1 MKCETSPGRRR
12 GFGLLSIVLA
22 LGILC
27 ILAVM
32 MIPRYLGDQGG
43 KDTAAAPV
51 KSPAGPVAVTGAAA
65 GRTVAPGDAANMAGM
80 AALAA
85 AASNVQAAYTK
96 LVVGN
101 PSGRAVTSEEV
112 AALLNSGYTAV
123 GDYIVS
129 YTPSGRDK
137 IIARLQPGS
146 RGRYGTPDSREILL
160 AR

>member
-1 MKCETSPGRRR
+1 MKYGTPPGSRR
-12 GFGLLSIVLA
+12 GFGLISIVLA

-32 MIPRYLGDQGG
+32 MIPRYLGDPGG
-43 KDTAAAPV
+43 KDKAAVSV
-51 KSPAGPVAVTGAAA
+51 KGPAGPAAVPEALA
-65 GRTVAPGDAANMAGM
+65 GRTVAPGDAANVAGM

-101 PSGRAVTSEEV
+101 PSGGAVTSDEV

-146 RGRYGTPDSREILL
+146 RGKYGTPDSREIVL